1 MDNITKISECEVEVT
16 KTIPEVVVTQKYE
29 RGFIEEQIKQI
40 TKQRDE
46 MIALKEKELKE
57 CTDILSEMDKL
68 EVITKEEVAIKLEE
82 AKKADV
88 ELKEEVVDK
97 VDLPVE
103 ENVLPDAQ
111 IFTK

>member
-1 MDNITKISECEVEVT
+1 MDITKTSECEVEVT

-46 MIALKEKELKE
+46 YVAQREVELAE
-57 CTDILSEMDKL
+57 CYAIRDEMDKL

-82 AKKADV
+82 ARKEIIADV
-88 ELKEEVVDK
+88 EVVDK

-103 ENVLPDAQ
+103 ENIV
-111 IFTK
+111 

>member
-16 KTIPEVVVTQKYE
+16 KTKPEEVVKTKYE

-46 MIALKEKELKE
+46 YVAQREVELAE
-57 CTDILSEMDKL
+57 CQAILDEMNKL

-103 ENVLPDAQ
+103 KNIV
-111 IFTK
+111 